1 MFVARNPCP
10 SGRESATSSATPM
23 PSISVAHLD
32 CRGHQKGAIC
42 PELTFHGLLSTG
54 GLYTHDGTLPG
65 RRETRR
71 RRAHVGQS
79 AVGREWAFERVRNWM
94 EDPNASR
101 LLWIVGAPGVGKSA
115 LAVRSRSSKRSSACS
130 NSCKWSRMSAEKSG
144 GARHFKSVESKPWE
158 SRLLFSS
165 ASLGPLPRIP
175 PCRAAGFGR
184 STAGARKRLA
194 SPE

>member
-1 MFVARNPCP
+1 LPARHRWGCKAAIQGAAPHRRIRRRDQGRAVGDESASRNRKFGSTPSSGESTNFRFLSKRRPLMFVARNPCP

-115 LAVRSRSSKRSSACS
+115 LAVC
-130 NSCKWSRMSAEKSG
+130 
-144 GARHFKSVESKPWE
+144 
-158 SRLLFSS
+158 
-165 ASLGPLPRIP
+165 
-175 PCRAAGFGR
+175 
-184 STAGARKRLA
+184 
-194 SPE
+194 